1 MTTSTLVPAGDEFSG
16 GKGLG
21 LFGRGDQRRYS
32 REIDR
37 VKAEA
42 AIAATE
48 ERASIALANL
58 HEQGRGL
65 IANTA
70 MTELGALVALEQH
83 LAEISPRAGTL
94 AAGITNAVATGASMK
109 LLRW

>member
-1 MTTSTLVPAGDEFSG
+1 MTTNALVPAGDEFSP

-21 LFGRGDQRRYS
+21 LFGRSDQRRYS
-32 REIDR
+32 REIER

-42 AIAATE
+42 VIAAAE
-48 ERASIALANL
+48 EKAEIALANL

-65 IANTA
+65 IASTA
-70 MTELGALVALEQH
+70 MTELGALVALEKH

-94 AAGITNAVATGASMK
+94 AAAITNAVATGASMK
-109 LLRW
+109 ILKW

>member
-70 MTELGALVALEQH
+70 MTELGALVALEQIADAH
-83 LAEISPRAGTL
+83 R
-94 AAGITNAVATGASMK
+94 AVAKGGV
-109 LLRW
+109 RGRYVIIP